1 MKRWIAIFLAL
12 VGIFALFGCSAEEK
26 GSDAPKF
33 YFTAEVVQENENTY
47 LIEITDKENSG
58 ITPGEQTYLTKAE
71 VTGSGITQLAKGDVV
86 RVVFDGNVMETYPL
100 QLGEVYSVALLHTEE

>member
-1 MKRWIAIFLAL
+1 MKRFISAMLAFIC
-12 VGIFALFGCSAEEK
+12 IFALFGCAGKSEGA
-26 GSDAPKF
+26 DTPKF
-33 YFTAEVVQENENTY
+33 YFTAEVVQENESTY

-58 ITPGEQTYLTKAE
+58 ITPGEQTYLTRAE
-71 VTGSGITQLAKGDVV
+71 VTGSGITQLAKGDVI